1 MSRKQEGFTLI
12 EIMVVVAIIAILAAI
27 ALPNYRDY
35 VTRGK
40 LVEATSG
47 LSDGRVRMEQYF
59 QDNRVYPAACVIAP
73 TAPPVGSV
81 QLMALK
87 YFTLSCTTNPGGG
100 TYTVTATGI
109 NEMTGFSYTV
119 DQDNGK
125 TSTFSGTGASA
136 GYSAASPNNCWSL
149 RKGGVC

>member
-12 EIMVVVAIIAILAAI
+12 EIMVVVAIVAILAAV

-47 LSDGRVRMEQYF
+47 LSDARVRMEQYF
-59 QDNRVYPAACVIAP
+59 QDNRAYAGGCVIAP
-73 TAPPVGSV
+73 NAPPTGSIQV
-81 QLMALK
+81 MQLK
-87 YFTLSCTTNPGGG
+87 YFTLACAQTAAG
-100 TYTVTATGI
+100 YTVTATGI

-136 GYSAASPNNCWSL
+136 GYSSPSPNNCWSL
-149 RKGGVC
+149 RKGGSC